1 MFQLGIA
8 ERKTVANVIVDVVIP
23 KMMLDIFTEPDTV
36 TCILCRATVSI
47 RKGDKARFFNHIS
60 LDHEVHYD
68 MDLFFVVSFLNSD
81 QKNTVIDII
90 NEKLVRNNEEGNVVI
105 NNEDGQHNDPLD
117 DDAKNE
123 KILNK
128 NDHSVEQ
135 SEGSLV
141 SVKEE
146 LQIRKENSDDPYEK
160 VKCKDK
166 DCEML
171 VPKKAMNIHIKV
183 KHINKEKKK
192 VKSIKKKVKMVAC
205 NFCEKSMRRSSLP
218 KHMRM
223 THKIG
228 KEQQQK
234 LRVNVNVLTMS
245 NEENSQSDQSL
256 IINTKN
262 IKEEAFDSS
271 LTESGKNSNKTID
284 EIQADKTKISEKND
298 ETLFRKCKLC
308 LKSLKK
314 SNYTRHLRETHSGKP
329 IRKCPLCSYGF
340 SREAHF
346 YLHLDNVHK
355 DKDLHFLDDKK
366 NPKFSYEDCKV
377 QCRGCNEKFIS
388 EVSMMYHS
396 IKIHGHGTHQC
407 VKCKKRFPSKHNS
420 EKHIRLCSK
429 KVVLPLF

>member
-1 MFQLGIA
+1 
-8 ERKTVANVIVDVVIP
+8 
-23 KMMLDIFTEPDTV
+23 MLLDYYTKPDTV

-47 RKGDKARFFNHIS
+47 RQGDKARFFNHIS

-105 NNEDGQHNDPLD
+105 DNEDGQHDNPLPLED
-117 DDAKNE
+117 DVKKE
-123 KILNK
+123 KITNK
-128 NDHSVEQ
+128 NDDSIVQ

-141 SVKEE
+141 PVEEE
-146 LQIRKENSDDPYEK
+146 LQMTINDADDNNDDPFEK

-171 VPKKAMNIHIKV
+171 VPKKAMNIHIRV
-183 KHINKEKKK
+183 KHINQEKKK
-192 VKSIKKKVKMVAC
+192 VKTIKKNVKLVAC

-228 KEQQQK
+228 KEHQQK
-234 LRVNVNVLTMS
+234 LGINVNVSTRS
-245 NEENSQSDQSL
+245 DEENRRSDQSL
-256 IINTKN
+256 IIDTKN
-262 IKEEAFDSS
+262 IKQEAFDSS
-271 LTESGKNSNKTID
+271 ITERGKNSNKTID
-284 EIQADKTKISEKND
+284 EIQADKTSKTSKDD

-308 LKSLKK
+308 FKNLKK
-314 SNYTRHLRETHSGKP
+314 SNYTRHLRETHSGKLT
-329 IRKCPLCSYGF
+329 RKCPLCSYGF

-355 DKDLHFLDDKK
+355 DKDLHFLDEKK

-377 QCRGCNEKFIS
+377 PCRGCNEKFIS
-388 EVSMMYHS
+388 EVSMKYHS

-407 VKCKKRFPSKHNS
+407 GKCKKRFSSKHNS

-429 KVVLPLF
+429 KVFLPLF